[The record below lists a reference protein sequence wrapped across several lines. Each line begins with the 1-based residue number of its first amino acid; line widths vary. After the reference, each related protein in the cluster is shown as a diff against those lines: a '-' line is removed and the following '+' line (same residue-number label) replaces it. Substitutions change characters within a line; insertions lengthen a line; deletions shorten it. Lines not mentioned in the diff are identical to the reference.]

1 MATIRPAELKDV
13 PSIFQMINNYA
24 AEQIM
29 LTRSL
34 PELYECVRE
43 FLVAEENGA
52 VVGCGALKLY
62 SADLAEIRSLCV
74 DQTSKSRGLGRA
86 LIGRL
91 LEEADRLRLKTVFAL
106 TVVPA
111 FFTKLGFR
119 EGARERFPSKIWRDC
134 LHCSRYFHCNEKTV
148 VYELV
153 PQPETEPEPA
163 REQGEVPA

>member
-1 MATIRPAELKDV
+1 M
-13 PSIFQMINNYA
+13 FQMINSYA
-24 AEQIM
+24 SEQIM
-29 LTRSL
+29 LSRSL

-43 FLVAEENGA
+43 FLVADENGA

-62 SADLAEIRSLCV
+62 SAELAEIRSLCV
-74 DQTSKSRGLGRA
+74 DSGVKSHGLGRA
-86 LIGRL
+86 LIERL
-91 LEEADRLRLKTVFAL
+91 LEEADRLKLKTVFAL

-119 EGARERFPSKIWRDC
+119 EGPRERFPSKIWRDC

-153 PQPETEPEPA
+153 PQPEAEPEPA
-163 REQGEVPA
+163 REHGEVRA